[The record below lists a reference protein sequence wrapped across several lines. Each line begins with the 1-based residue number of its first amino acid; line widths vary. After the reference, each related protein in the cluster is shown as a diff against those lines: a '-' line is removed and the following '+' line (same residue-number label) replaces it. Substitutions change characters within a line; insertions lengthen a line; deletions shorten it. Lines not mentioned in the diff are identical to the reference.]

1 MPVKA
6 IFSDRAIINPED
18 EQHSIEQFNRSD
30 GINAVSTLIITNDK
44 MCRDGYS
51 RDFRTIQV
59 AHRMELLYELG
70 DALEVNPQNDEK
82 AVSEFLH
89 AYCNDFGDHTLVKL
103 HSFGIDGDISLLGLF
118 THVLDL
124 FGKPSKHF
132 MQQLATFASDEEER
146 NAMLDPG
153 FLKTAT
159 KETGLTITGA
169 LLRFKK
175 AVPPLPAL
183 LAMIPVVKPRTYSI
197 ASAPLASPASIELL
211 VLIDTW
217 WCDEGLRYGLTC
229 NMLRKLK
236 SGDRLWCR
244 IKAGSMERPL
254 PVQSVLCAGIGSGIA
269 PSMAF
274 LRDRVRAAENGE
286 VVAPLSLYFGNRF
299 KKEEYLFQEEFER
312 YNVKYTWFNLH
323 LAFSRDDPTNKV
335 YVQDVRSCERCLSA
349 CAVNACRLVL
359 TMCLTRVP
367 TARRK
372 DRRRPPFAARCRWAY
387 VRLREP

>member
-274 LRDRVRAAENGE
+274 LWTASGLRRTARLWHLCRCTLATVSKRKNIC
-286 VVAPLSLYFGNRF
+286 F
-299 KKEEYLFQEEFER
+299 KKNSNATTSSTRGSICIWL
-312 YNVKYTWFNLH
+312 
-323 LAFSRDDPTNKV
+323 LAATTRRT
-335 YVQDVRSCERCLSA
+335 RSTFKMYDLVSDACLLA
-349 CAVNACRLVL
+349 Q
-359 TMCLTRVP
+359 
-367 TARRK
+367 
-372 DRRRPPFAARCRWAY
+372 
-387 VRLREP
+387 